1 MGFWNR
7 KKEIPAADPNVA
19 KQMDNEMKQKMW
31 EFKAAVAGAENAN
44 RTVVNFAPPSTQA
57 TLTGTVDPEQLKAP
71 KEEDVKPKEKEWIW
85 VEGYKAVNPDM
96 SAKWGKMTYEV
107 GKLYEMEGDVALCK
121 YGYHFCLKPKFIH
134 GYYQFGRLFK
144 VRAEVEKEEYEK
156 MKENGFYT
164 YKYKDWNPYGVG
176 GYSDRVVDKM
186 VARKIELVE
195 EITDYEI
202 IKEVWDNNP
211 LFVRN
216 ETDWWEFINFCDK
229 NKCNSREDAWARHMF
244 IKRMMACDFSETI
257 ALVLF
262 KRLQRGWSNSER
274 VVEFAE
280 GLTQMNISN
289 DMKMFLITDEVTK
302 WHRDW

>member
-7 KKEIPAADPNVA
+7 KKEIPAADLNVA
-19 KQMDNEMKQKMW
+19 KKLDDEMKQKAW
-31 EFKAAVAGAENAN
+31 EAKLAIAGAENAN
-44 RTVVNFAPPSTQA
+44 KTAITDLSTKGVSAYGVSVSEVKQ
-57 TLTGTVDPEQLKAP
+57 
-71 KEEDVKPKEKEWIW
+71 EEDVKPKEKEWIW

-96 SAKWGKMTYEV
+96 SAKWGEMTYEV

-121 YGYHFCLKPKFIH
+121 YGYHFCLKPEFIH

-144 VRAEVEKEEYEK
+144 VRAEVEKDEYEK
-156 MKENGFYT
+156 LKENGFYT
-164 YKYKDWNPYGVG
+164 YRDKSSYSIYGV
-176 GYSDRVVDKM
+176 SFHDRTVDKM

-202 IKEVWDNNP
+202 IKKVWDNNP

-216 ETDWWEFINFCDK
+216 ETDWWEFINFCK
-229 NKCNSREDAWARHMF
+229 KAKCNSREDAWAQHMF
-244 IKRMMACDFSETI
+244 IKKMMENGFSETI

-262 KRLQRGWSNSER
+262 KRLQRGWINVER
-274 VVEFAE
+274 IVEFAE
-280 GLTQMNISN
+280 GLTQMEISN
-289 DMKMFLITDEVTK
+289 DMKIFLITDEVTK

>member
-31 EFKAAVAGAENAN
+31 EFKVAVAGTENAN
-44 RTVVNFAPPSTQA
+44 KTTITDLSTKGVSA
-57 TLTGTVDPEQLKAP
+57 YGVSVSEVKE
-71 KEEDVKPKEKEWIW
+71 EEDVKPKEKEWIW

-96 SAKWGKMTYEV
+96 SAKWGEMTYEV

-121 YGYHFCLKPKFIH
+121 YGYHFCLKPEFIR

-144 VRAEVEKEEYEK
+144 VRAEVEKDEYEK
-156 MKENGFYT
+156 LKENGFYT
-164 YKYKDWNPYGVG
+164 YKEKSSYSIYGVALH
-176 GYSDRVVDKM
+176 DRTVDKM

-202 IKEVWDNNP
+202 IKKVWENNP
-211 LFVRN
+211 LFVKT
-216 ETDWWEFINFCDK
+216 ETDWWEFINFCK
-229 NKCNSREDAWARHMF
+229 KAKCNSREDAWAQHMF
-244 IKRMMACDFSETI
+244 IRKMMENGFSETI

-262 KRLQRGWSNSER
+262 KRLQRGWINVER
-274 VVEFAE
+274 IVEFAE
-280 GLTQMNISN
+280 GLTQMEISN

>member
-31 EFKAAVAGAENAN
+31 EFKATVAGAENAN

-96 SAKWGKMTYEV
+96 SAKCGEMIYEAGKVYEV
-107 GKLYEMEGDVALCK
+107 EGDVSLCRN
-121 YGYHFCLKPKFIH
+121 GYHFCLKPQFIRQ
-134 GYYQFGRLFK
+134 YYRFGRLFK

-156 MKENGFYT
+156 MKEKGFYT
-164 YKYKDWNPYGVG
+164 YKYKSWLGDYAE
-176 GYSDRVVDKM
+176 RTVDKM

-195 EITDYEI
+195 EISDYEL
-202 IKEVWDNNP
+202 IKKVWENNP
-211 LFVRN
+211 LFVKN
-216 ETDWWEFINFCDK
+216 ETDWWEFITFCDK
-229 NKCNSREDAWARHMF
+229 NKCKAYEDTWTRHIF
-244 IKRMMACDFSETI
+244 IKKMVACGFSETI

-262 KRLQRGWSNSER
+262 KRLQQGWTNAER
-274 VVEFAE
+274 IVEFAE

>member
-44 RTVVNFAPPSTQA
+44 KTVLANTGSVDAST
-57 TLTGTVDPEQLKAP
+57 LKAP
-71 KEEDVKPKEKEWIW
+71 KVNQEKEEDVKPKEKEWIW

-107 GKLYEMEGDVALCK
+107 GKLYEMEGDVALCR

-144 VRAEVEKEEYEK
+144 VRAEVEKDEYEK
-156 MKENGFYT
+156 LKENGFYT
-164 YKYKDWNPYGVG
+164 YRDKSSYSIYGA
-176 GYSDRVVDKM
+176 SFNDRTVDKM

-216 ETDWWEFINFCDK
+216 ETDWWEFINFCEK
-229 NKCNSREDAWARHMF
+229 AKCGSHEDAWAQHMF
-244 IKRMMACDFSETI
+244 IKKMMENGFSETI

-262 KRLQRGWSNSER
+262 KRLQRGWINVER
-274 VVEFAE
+274 IIEFAE
-280 GLTQMNISN
+280 GLTQMEISN

>member
-31 EFKAAVAGAENAN
+31 EFKVAVAGTENAN
-44 RTVVNFAPPSTQA
+44 KTVLANMGSVDAST
-57 TLTGTVDPEQLKAP
+57 LKAP
-71 KEEDVKPKEKEWIW
+71 KEEEEVKPKEKEWIW

-96 SAKWGKMTYEV
+96 SAKWGEMTYEV
-107 GKLYEMEGDVALCK
+107 GKLYEMEGDVALCSN
-121 YGYHFCLKPKFIH
+121 GYHFCLKPQFI
-134 GYYQFGRLFK
+134 GQYYQFGRLFK

-156 MKENGFYT
+156 MKEKGFYT
-164 YKYKDWNPYGVG
+164 YKYKSWHPYGMG
-176 GYSDRVVDKM
+176 DYTERTVDKM

-202 IKEVWDNNP
+202 IKKVWDNNP

-216 ETDWWEFINFCDK
+216 ETDWWEFINFCK
-229 NKCNSREDAWARHMF
+229 KAKCNSREDAWAQHMF
-244 IKRMMACDFSETI
+244 IKKMMENGFSETI

-262 KRLQRGWSNSER
+262 KRLQRGWINVER
-274 VVEFAE
+274 IVEFAE
-280 GLTQMNISN
+280 GLTQMEISN

>member
-7 KKEIPAADPNVA
+7 SKDKGMTDPVVNVA
-19 KQMDNEMKQKMW
+19 ID
-31 EFKAAVAGAENAN
+31 GRTNAN
-44 RTVVNFAPPSTQA
+44 KTSFADMSSMGISAYGISESKQ
-57 TLTGTVDPEQLKAP
+57 E
-71 KEEDVKPKEKEWIW
+71 EEDVKPKEKEWIW

-96 SAKWGKMTYEV
+96 SAKWGEMTYEV

-164 YKYKDWNPYGVG
+164 YKYKDWNPYGMG

-195 EITDYEI
+195 EITDYKI

-211 LFVRN
+211 LFVRS
-216 ETDWWEFINFCDK
+216 ETDWWAFINFCK
-229 NKCNSREDAWARHMF
+229 KAKTNSREDAWAQHMF
-244 IKRMMACDFSETI
+244 IKKMMENGFSETI

-262 KRLQRGWSNSER
+262 KRLQRGWINVER

-280 GLTQMNISN
+280 GLTQMEISN

>member
-19 KQMDNEMKQKMW
+19 KKLDDEMKQKAW
-31 EFKAAVAGAENAN
+31 EAKLAIAGAENAN
-44 RTVVNFAPPSTQA
+44 KTAITDLSTKGVSAYGVSVSEVKQ
-57 TLTGTVDPEQLKAP
+57 
-71 KEEDVKPKEKEWIW
+71 EEDVKPKEKEWIW

-96 SAKWGKMTYEV
+96 SAKWGEMTYEV

-121 YGYHFCLKPKFIH
+121 YGYHFCLKPEFIR

-144 VRAEVEKEEYEK
+144 VRAEVEKDEYEK
-156 MKENGFYT
+156 MKENGFY
-164 YKYKDWNPYGVG
+164 KYRNTSSYHIYGVS
-176 GYSDRVVDKM
+176 YHDTTVDKM

-202 IKEVWDNNP
+202 IKKVWDNNP

-216 ETDWWEFINFCDK
+216 ETDWWEFINFCK
-229 NKCNSREDAWARHMF
+229 KAKCNSREDAWAQHMF
-244 IKRMMACDFSETI
+244 IKKMMENGFSETI

-262 KRLQRGWSNSER
+262 KRLQRGWVNVER
-274 VVEFAE
+274 IVEFAE
-280 GLTQMNISN
+280 GLTQMEISN

>member
-19 KQMDNEMKQKMW
+19 NQMDSEMKQKMW
-31 EFKAAVAGAENAN
+31 EFKAAVAGTENAN
-44 RTVVNFAPPSTQA
+44 KTSFTDMSSMGISAYGISESKQ
-57 TLTGTVDPEQLKAP
+57 E
-71 KEEDVKPKEKEWIW
+71 EEDVKPKEKEWIW

-96 SAKWGKMTYEV
+96 TAKWGEMTYEV
-107 GKLYEMEGDVALCK
+107 GKLYEMEGDVALCR

-164 YKYKDWNPYGVG
+164 YKYKDWNPYGMG
-176 GYSDRVVDKM
+176 GYSDRTVDKM

-211 LFVRN
+211 LFVKN
-216 ETDWWEFINFCDK
+216 ETDWWEFINFCK
-229 NKCNSREDAWARHMF
+229 KAKCGSREDAWAEHMF
-244 IKRMMACDFSETI
+244 IKKMMENGFSETI
-257 ALVLF
+257 ALIFF
-262 KRLQRGWSNSER
+262 KRLQRGWVNVER

-280 GLTQMNISN
+280 GLTQMEVSN
-289 DMKMFLITDEVTK
+289 DMKVFWTADEVAK

>member
-31 EFKAAVAGAENAN
+31 EFKVAVAGTENAN
-44 RTVVNFAPPSTQA
+44 KTTITDLSTKGVSA
-57 TLTGTVDPEQLKAP
+57 YGVSVSEVKE
-71 KEEDVKPKEKEWIW
+71 EEDVKPKEKEWIW

-96 SAKWGKMTYEV
+96 SAKWGEMTYEV
-107 GKLYEMEGDVALCK
+107 GELYEMEGDVALCK
-121 YGYHFCLKPKFIH
+121 YGYHFCLKPEFIH

-144 VRAEVEKEEYEK
+144 VRAEVEKDEYEK

-164 YKYKDWNPYGVG
+164 YKEKSSYSIYGVALH
-176 GYSDRVVDKM
+176 DRTVDKM

-202 IKEVWDNNP
+202 IKQVWDNNP

-216 ETDWWEFINFCDK
+216 ETDWWEFINFCK
-229 NKCNSREDAWARHMF
+229 KAKCNSREDAWAQHMF
-244 IKRMMACDFSETI
+244 IKKMMENGFSETI

-262 KRLQRGWSNSER
+262 KRLQRGWINVER
-274 VVEFAE
+274 IVEFAE
-280 GLTQMNISN
+280 GLTQMEISN

>member
-7 KKEIPAADPNVA
+7 KKEKDSSEPLATV
-19 KQMDNEMKQKMW
+19 EM
-31 EFKAAVAGAENAN
+31 AVATNDENAN
-44 RTVVNFAPPSTQA
+44 KTVYANM
-57 TLTGTVDPEQLKAP
+57 GTVDASTLKAP
-71 KEEDVKPKEKEWIW
+71 KVNQEEEEDVKPKEKEWIW

-96 SAKWGKMTYEV
+96 SAKWGEMTYEV

-164 YKYKDWNPYGVG
+164 YKYKDWNPYGMG

-216 ETDWWEFINFCDK
+216 ETDWWEFINFCK
-229 NKCNSREDAWARHMF
+229 KAKTNSREDAWAQHMF
-244 IKRMMACDFSETI
+244 IKKMMENGFSETI

-262 KRLQRGWSNSER
+262 KRLQRGWINVER
-274 VVEFAE
+274 IVEFAE
-280 GLTQMNISN
+280 GLTQMEISN

>member
-31 EFKAAVAGAENAN
+31 EFKVAVAGTENAN
-44 RTVVNFAPPSTQA
+44 KTVLANTGSVDAST
-57 TLTGTVDPEQLKAP
+57 LKAP
-71 KEEDVKPKEKEWIW
+71 KVNQEEEDVKPKEKEWIW

-96 SAKWGKMTYEV
+96 SAKWGEMTYEV
-107 GKLYEMEGDVALCK
+107 GKVYEMEGDVALCK
-121 YGYHFCLKPKFIH
+121 YGYHFCLKPEFIR

-144 VRAEVEKEEYEK
+144 VRAEVEKDEYEK
-156 MKENGFYT
+156 LKENGFYT
-164 YKYKDWNPYGVG
+164 YREKSSYSIYGVALH
-176 GYSDRVVDKM
+176 DRTVDKM

-202 IKEVWDNNP
+202 IREVWENNP
-211 LFVRN
+211 LFVRS
-216 ETDWWEFINFCDK
+216 ETDWWEFINFCK
-229 NKCNSREDAWARHMF
+229 KAKCNSREDAWAQHMF
-244 IKRMMACDFSETI
+244 IKKMMENGFSETI

-262 KRLQRGWSNSER
+262 KRLQRGWVNVER

-280 GLTQMNISN
+280 GLTQMEISN